1 MRPLTPR
8 CPISLQWT
16 LPLSARRSI
25 LRTPEF
31 RVWWSMQPGP
41 PQQPPQQWPQQP
53 PPYPYPPQAPPPY
66 YQPPVPP
73 KKSNT
78 TLVVILVVVALVVIG
93 ALAAGVYLLG
103 ASSHTV
109 RITAENLDIT
119 GATNCWTSSTGSGE
133 VVPGGAQFTTTWT
146 LSYTAGAFDPN
157 SCTVQSVSVQTAGF
171 SLVSA
176 NTPLTVPDGGS
187 QSLTIRIQVP
197 NADFTGVLTLLLT
210 VTSP

>member
-1 MRPLTPR
+1 M
-8 CPISLQWT
+8 
-16 LPLSARRSI
+16 
-25 LRTPEF
+25 
-31 RVWWSMQPGP
+31 G
-41 PQQPPQQWPQQP
+41 
-53 PPYPYPPQAPPPY
+53 AP
-66 YQPPVPP
+66 
-73 KKSNT
+73 
-78 TLVVILVVVALVVIG
+78 
-93 ALAAGVYLLG
+93 
-103 ASSHTV
+103 SHTV